1 MRDMPII
8 PNSQNP
14 ASVPVKN
21 KTKGLQEL
29 NAKVA
34 DLLFQTDMALNIE
47 QAKAIAG
54 GRIKG

>member
-1 MRDMPII
+1 MPII
-8 PNSQNP
+8 QKSPNPISI
-14 ASVPVKN
+14 PVKN